1 MTQTRKFTVGEYV
14 IYPSH
19 GVGRITGVE
28 TQEVA
33 GYSLD
38 VYVISF
44 DEDRMTLKIP
54 VNKVDHLGL
63 RTPSSSNV
71 IDLAFKALSKKVKM
85 KRGELWSRR
94 AQEYEGKINSGDM
107 VSIAEVIRELHRGD
121 GQPEQSYSERQIYQL
136 AMGRMAQELAVIE
149 NINET
154 QATQKVETVLRDVA

>member
-1 MTQTRKFTVGEYV
+1 MTQKRKYNVGEHV

-19 GVGRITGVE
+19 GVGRITDVE

-33 GYSLD
+33 GFSLD
-38 VYVISF
+38 VYVVSF

-63 RTPSSSNV
+63 RTPSSANV
-71 IDLAFKALSKKVKM
+71 IDMAFKALAKKARM

-107 VSIAEVIRELHRGD
+107 VSIAEVIRDLHRGD

-136 AMGRMAQELAVIE
+136 AMGRLAQELAVIE
-149 NINET
+149 EINET
-154 QATQKVETVLRDVA
+154 QATQRVETALKDAA

>member
-1 MTQTRKFTVGEYV
+1 MTQVRKFNVGEHV

-19 GVGRITGVE
+19 GVGRITDVE
-28 TQEVA
+28 TQEIA

-38 VYVISF
+38 VYIVSF

-71 IDLAFKALSKKVKM
+71 IDMAFKTLTKKAKM

-94 AQEYEGKINSGDM
+94 AQEYEGKINSGSM
-107 VSIAEVIRELHRGD
+107 VSIAEVIRDLHRGD
-121 GQPEQSYSERQIYQL
+121 GQPEQSYSERQIYQQ

-149 NINET
+149 DINES
-154 QATQKVETVLRDVA
+154 QATQKVETVLQAA